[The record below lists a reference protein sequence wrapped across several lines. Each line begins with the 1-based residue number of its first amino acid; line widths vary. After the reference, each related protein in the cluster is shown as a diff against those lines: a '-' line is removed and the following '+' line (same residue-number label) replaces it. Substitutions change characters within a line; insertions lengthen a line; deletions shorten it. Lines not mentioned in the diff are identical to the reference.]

1 MTLHP
6 QLQAIVDEFEQAL
19 ARLQALAAELPEP
32 AWTWRPAPERWSV
45 GECVAHLNLT
55 SAAYLPRLRAALRS
69 EAPTKPRPG
78 LRYRRDPMGWLM
90 WRMVGPPVRVRMKT
104 TPSFIPQGSTP
115 ARKLIAE
122 FERWQ
127 RDQIACVHEAD
138 GRDLNQL
145 RIRSPFEPRIS
156 YNAYACLTIL
166 PRHQHRHLWQ
176 AERACASLTSRAT
189 APLHPPFSSSH

>member
-1 MTLHP
+1 MSLHP

-19 ARLQALAAELPEP
+19 ARLHALAAELPEP

-45 GECVAHLNLT
+45 GECIAHLNLT
-55 SAAYLPRLRAALRS
+55 SAACFPLLRAALRS
-69 EAPTKPRPG
+69 EARRKSGSG

-90 WRMVGPPVRVRMKT
+90 WWMMGPPALIRVKT
-104 TPSFIPQGSTP
+104 TSRFIPQGSMP
-115 ARKLIAE
+115 ARTLIAD

-127 RDQIACVHEAD
+127 RDQIACVHEAE
-138 GRDLNQL
+138 GHDLNRL
-145 RIRSPFEPRIS
+145 RIRSPFDPRVS

-176 AERACASLTSRAT
+176 AERACASLARRGR
-189 APLHPPFSSSH
+189 